1 MGSTGLIVLAAGAST
16 RLGQPKQLLPYR
28 GSNLLQITVESAI
41 ASVCQPIVVVLGAY
55 AEKIQ
60 PAIAQLPV
68 QFVQNERWAVG
79 MGTSIQCGL
88 RWIETNYQPIDA
100 VVLLVCDQP
109 FITPHLIN
117 RLVETYR
124 TTGNSI
130 VASAYANTVG
140 VPVLFSSKLFPT
152 LNTLAKEGAKPI
164 IKRHRSE
171 VATVSFPAGK
181 IDIDTPTEAQKW
193 LGH

>member
-88 RWIETNYQPIDA
+88 RWIETELPA
-100 VVLLVCDQP
+100 
-109 FITPHLIN
+109 
-117 RLVETYR
+117 YR
-124 TTGNSI
+124 RSCSTR
-130 VASAYANTVG
+130 VRPAFYHAS
-140 VPVLFSSKLFPT
+140 S
-152 LNTLAKEGAKPI
+152 
-164 IKRHRSE
+164 H
-171 VATVSFPAGK
+171 
-181 IDIDTPTEAQKW
+181 
-193 LGH
+193 